1 MKKVVL
7 MLVSVLT
14 LMSCAP
20 EDKTKT
26 ELKNKIG
33 ELSLDAGKSSVAID
47 YEIQS
52 YKVIDSTMSKK
63 RLLWDAEFDLFLY
76 EDSRDDAITM
86 SQPPFNKG
94 KDSLEY
100 KVSLYEEKIKEVE
113 AEIRELEAEINV
125 ATDDEPMDLKYSVVI
140 EYYDPILKVDATQE
154 KTVTIN
160 GNLNRDPYINL

>member
-7 MLVSVLT
+7 MLVSVLI

-63 RLLWDAEFDLFLY
+63 RLLRMAEFDLDTHKWGL
-76 EDSRDDAITM
+76 DDVQRMAR
-86 SQPPFNKG
+86 PPFNMG

-100 KVSLYEEKIKEVE
+100 KVSLYEAKIKEAE
-113 AEIRELEAEINV
+113 AEIKELEAEINV
-125 ATDDEPMDLKYSVVI
+125 ATDDEPMDVEYLVVI

-154 KTVTIN
+154 KTVIIN
-160 GNLNRDPYINL
+160 GN

>member
-7 MLVSVLT
+7 MLVSVLI

-63 RLLWDAEFDLFLY
+63 RLLRMAEIGLDFH
-76 EDSRDDAITM
+76 EDELDFVQMYTHED
-86 SQPPFNKG
+86 KG

-100 KVSLYEEKIKEVE
+100 KVSLYEAKIKEAE
-113 AEIRELEAEINV
+113 AEIRELKAEINV
-125 ATDDEPMDLKYSVVI
+125 ATDDEPMDVEYLVVI

-154 KTVTIN
+154 KTVIIN
-160 GNLNRDPYINL
+160 GN

>member
-1 MKKVVL
+1 M
-7 MLVSVLT
+7 
-14 LMSCAP
+14 
-20 EDKTKT
+20 
-26 ELKNKIG
+26 
-33 ELSLDAGKSSVAID
+33 
-47 YEIQS
+47 
-52 YKVIDSTMSKK
+52 
-63 RLLWDAEFDLFLY
+63 
-76 EDSRDDAITM
+76 
-86 SQPPFNKG
+86 G

-100 KVSLYEEKIKEVE
+100 KVSLYEAKIKEAE

>member
-7 MLVSVLT
+7 MLVSVLI
-14 LMSCAP
+14 LMSCTP

-63 RLLWDAEFDLFLY
+63 RLLRIAEFDLDTHESELDY
-76 EDSRDDAITM
+76 VQMMATA
-86 SQPPFNKG
+86 FNKG

-100 KVSLYEEKIKEVE
+100 KVSLYEAKIKEAE
-113 AEIRELEAEINV
+113 AEISELEAEINV
-125 ATDDEPMDLKYSVVI
+125 ATDDEPMDVEYLVVI